1 MLDLN
6 MKQLGVDFFASSPYK
21 WLGAPTG
28 IGLFYVRK
36 EAQGKLW
43 PTIASSGWDSRE
55 SARKYETLGQ
65 RADALAVALG
75 EAVDFQNAIG
85 RERIERRIK
94 ALAGYLKKELKKIPG
109 VKLHTSQD
117 PYLSGGLTA
126 FSVEGIEP
134 EKMVNYLREKYN
146 IVIRT
151 IGNRKAGTYGVR
163 ASTHIYISF
172 KHINMLLEGI
182 KHLVRRRS

>member
-1 MLDLN
+1 
-6 MKQLGVDFFASSPYK
+6 V
-21 WLGAPTG
+21 
-28 IGLFYVRK
+28 
-36 EAQGKLW
+36 
-43 PTIASSGWDSRE
+43 
-55 SARKYETLGQ
+55 
-65 RADALAVALG
+65 VALG
-75 EAVDFQNAIG
+75 EALDFQSAIG
-85 RERIERRIK
+85 KERIERRIK

-134 EKMVNYLREKYN
+134 RKMVNYMREKYN
-146 IVIRT
+146 IVVRT

-163 ASTHIYISF
+163 VSTHIYVSF